1 MSDKLYSWSYLEE
14 VTLEDFIKKVTPL
27 ISNPVQNLMEMEGDM
42 YLSDYRDLQEAS
54 NRLLNLLK
62 QLERDDLGFMGR
74 R

>member
-27 ISNPVQNLMEMEGDM
+27 VSNPVQSLMEMEGDM

-62 QLERDDLGFMGR
+62 QFERENNK
-74 R
+74 

>member
-27 ISNPVQNLMEMEGDM
+27 VSNPVQNLMEMEGDM
-42 YLSDYRDLQEAS
+42 YLSDYRDLQEAA

-62 QLERDDLGFMGR
+62 QLEKEEAND
-74 R
+74 

>member
-14 VTLEDFIKKVTPL
+14 VTLKDFIKKVTPL
-27 ISNPVQNLMEMEGDM
+27 VSNPVQNLMEMEGDM

-62 QLERDDLGFMGR
+62 QLEREGDE
-74 R
+74 

>member
-1 MSDKLYSWSYLEE
+1 MSDKLYNWSYLEE

-27 ISNPVQNLMEMEGDM
+27 VSNPVQNLMEMDGDM

-62 QLERDDLGFMGR
+62 QLERKEND
-74 R
+74 

>member
-27 ISNPVQNLMEMEGDM
+27 VSNPVQNLMEMEGDM

-62 QLERDDLGFMGR
+62 QFEKENNK
-74 R
+74 

>member
-1 MSDKLYSWSYLEE
+1 MSNKLYNWSYSEE

-27 ISNPVQNLMEMEGDM
+27 VSNPVQNLMEMEGDM

-62 QLERDDLGFMGR
+62 QLEREGDEL
-74 R
+74 

>member
-1 MSDKLYSWSYLEE
+1 MSDKLYNWSYLEE

-27 ISNPVQNLMEMEGDM
+27 VSNPVQNLMEMEGDM

-62 QLERDDLGFMGR
+62 QLEREGDE
-74 R
+74 

>member
-1 MSDKLYSWSYLEE
+1 MSDKLYNWSYLEE

-27 ISNPVQNLMEMEGDM
+27 VSNPVQNLMEMEGDM

-62 QLERDDLGFMGR
+62 QLEREGDEK
-74 R
+74 

>member
-27 ISNPVQNLMEMEGDM
+27 VSNPVQNLMEMEGDM

-62 QLERDDLGFMGR
+62 QLERKEND
-74 R
+74 

>member
-1 MSDKLYSWSYLEE
+1 MSDKLYNWSYLEE

-27 ISNPVQNLMEMEGDM
+27 VSNPVQNLMEMDGDM

-62 QLERDDLGFMGR
+62 QLEREGDEL
-74 R
+74 

>member
-27 ISNPVQNLMEMEGDM
+27 ISNPVQNLMELEGDM

-62 QLERDDLGFMGR
+62 QLEREGDD
-74 R
+74 

>member
-1 MSDKLYSWSYLEE
+1 MSNKLYNWSYSEE

-27 ISNPVQNLMEMEGDM
+27 VSNPVQNLMEMEGDM

-62 QLERDDLGFMGR
+62 QLERKEND
-74 R
+74 

>member
-14 VTLEDFIKKVTPL
+14 VTLKDFIKKVTPL
-27 ISNPVQNLMEMEGDM
+27 VSNPVQNLMEMEGDM

-62 QLERDDLGFMGR
+62 QLEREKEMKND
-74 R
+74 

>member
-27 ISNPVQNLMEMEGDM
+27 VSNPVQNLMEMEGDM

-62 QLERDDLGFMGR
+62 QLEREGDELWVI
-74 R
+74 

>member
-1 MSDKLYSWSYLEE
+1 MSDKLYNWSYLEE

-27 ISNPVQNLMEMEGDM
+27 VSNPVQNLMDMDGDM

-62 QLERDDLGFMGR
+62 QLEREAEL
-74 R
+74 

>member
-1 MSDKLYSWSYLEE
+1 MSDKLYNWSYLEE

-27 ISNPVQNLMEMEGDM
+27 VSNPVQNLMEMEGDM

-62 QLERDDLGFMGR
+62 QLEREAND
-74 R
+74 

>member
-27 ISNPVQNLMEMEGDM
+27 VSNPVQNLMEMDGDM

-62 QLERDDLGFMGR
+62 QLERKEND
-74 R
+74 

>member
-27 ISNPVQNLMEMEGDM
+27 VSNPVQNLMDMDGDM

-62 QLERDDLGFMGR
+62 QLEREGDEL
-74 R
+74 

>member
-27 ISNPVQNLMEMEGDM
+27 VSNPVQNLMEMEGDM

-62 QLERDDLGFMGR
+62 QLEREKEMKND
-74 R
+74 

>member
-27 ISNPVQNLMEMEGDM
+27 VSNPVQNLMEMEGDM

-62 QLERDDLGFMGR
+62 QLEREGDE
-74 R
+74 

>member
-27 ISNPVQNLMEMEGDM
+27 VSNPVQNLMEMEGDM

-62 QLERDDLGFMGR
+62 QLEREGDEK
-74 R
+74 

>member
-14 VTLEDFIKKVTPL
+14 VTLENFIKKVTPL
-27 ISNPVQNLMEMEGDM
+27 VSNPVQNLMEMEGDM

-62 QLERDDLGFMGR
+62 QFERENNK
-74 R
+74 

>member
-27 ISNPVQNLMEMEGDM
+27 VSNPVQNLMEMEGDM

-62 QLERDDLGFMGR
+62 QLEREAND
-74 R
+74 

>member
-27 ISNPVQNLMEMEGDM
+27 VSNPVQNLMEMEGDM

-62 QLERDDLGFMGR
+62 QLEREGDEL
-74 R
+74 

>member
-1 MSDKLYSWSYLEE
+1 MSDKLYNWSYLEE

-27 ISNPVQNLMEMEGDM
+27 VSNPVQNLMEMEGDM

-62 QLERDDLGFMGR
+62 QLERKEND
-74 R
+74 

>member
-1 MSDKLYSWSYLEE
+1 MSDKLYNWSYLEE

-27 ISNPVQNLMEMEGDM
+27 VSNPVQNLMDMDGDM

-62 QLERDDLGFMGR
+62 QLERKEND
-74 R
+74 